1 MRCTTKT
8 KIIVIFATL
17 RQYNESLKKE
27 GVEETMSHRESHN
40 LFRPAVC
47 LLIIALTLSS
57 AMPAAA
63 RSVAYR
69 HALLQGRGKLVTA
82 YMDSLRLFSD
92 SLYRDSVKASR
103 PLYESTTA
111 PLFLPMT
118 FYRGVAHRAFSL
130 DGTLT
135 PTDASLLWVYLH
147 RPGAVKTTQRDLE
160 KTGPV
165 LRPTT
170 ITEHPATV
178 VKPTK
183 PEEPEYVP
191 MDMVVF
197 KPNFWNFGGDY
208 YLQFL
213 QSYIS
218 PNWYKGG
225 ESNYSAVGAL
235 TLEAHYDNKQK
246 FRWDN
251 KLEMKLGLQT
261 TKGDS
266 LHKVKSTEDLLRYTG
281 KLGLQATKHWYYT
294 FQLIATTQFLRKY
307 NTNSPNV
314 KSDFMSPFNL
324 NASLGMDYNVSALK
338 NRLTGSIHLAP
349 IAYNLKY
356 VGRQSLAQANGLEEG
371 HHTLHDYGSQFTCD
385 LKWKIWDN
393 FMWQTRLYG
402 YTTYKRS
409 ELEWENTFTFSFN
422 RYISA
427 KVYAYP
433 RFDDGVNRDKS
444 FGYWM
449 LNEFVSF
456 GFSYDF

>member
-1 MRCTTKT
+1 M
-8 KIIVIFATL
+8 
-17 RQYNESLKKE
+17 
-27 GVEETMSHRESHN
+27 
-40 LFRPAVC
+40 
-47 LLIIALTLSS
+47 IALLLSVVEP
-57 AMPAAA
+57 MVA
-63 RSVAYR
+63 RPVTYR
-69 HALLQGRGKLVTA
+69 HTLVHGRNKLVNA
-82 YMDSLRLFSD
+82 YMDSLRLLSD
-92 SLYRDSVKASR
+92 SLYHDSVKVSR
-103 PLYESTTA
+103 PLNASSMA

-118 FYRGVAHRAFSL
+118 FYRGVAHRAFLL

-135 PTDASLLWVYLH
+135 PVDESLLWAYLH
-147 RPGAVKTTQRDLE
+147 RPGTVKTTQRDLE

-165 LRPTT
+165 LKPTT
-170 ITEHPATV
+170 ITEHPASV

-183 PEEPEYVP
+183 PDEPEYVP

-197 KPNFWNFGGDY
+197 KPNFWTFGGDY

-246 FRWDN
+246 LRWDN
-251 KLEMKLGLQT
+251 KLEMKLGIQT
-261 TKGDS
+261 TRADS
-266 LHKVKSTEDLLRYTG
+266 LHKAKSTEDLLRYTG
-281 KLGLQATKHWYYT
+281 KLGLQATRRWYYT
-294 FQLIATTQFLRKY
+294 FQVITTTQFLRKY
-307 NTNSPNV
+307 DTNSPNV

-324 NASLGMDYNVSALK
+324 NASLGMDYNVSWLK

-349 IAYNLKY
+349 VAYNLKY

-385 LKWKIWDN
+385 LKWKILDN
-393 FMWQTRLYG
+393 LMWQTRLYG

-433 RFDDGVNRDKS
+433 RFDDGVTHDKS

>member
-1 MRCTTKT
+1 M
-8 KIIVIFATL
+8 
-17 RQYNESLKKE
+17 
-27 GVEETMSHRESHN
+27 
-40 LFRPAVC
+40 
-47 LLIIALTLSS
+47 IALFLSVVEP
-57 AMPAAA
+57 MAA
-63 RSVAYR
+63 RPVTYR
-69 HALLQGRGKLVTA
+69 HAPLPGRGKLVTA
-82 YMDSLRLFSD
+82 YIDSLRQFSD
-92 SLYRDSVKASR
+92 SLYRDSVKVKQQID
-103 PLYESTTA
+103 ESSLA

-135 PTDASLLWVYLH
+135 PVDESLLWIYLH
-147 RPGAVKTTQRDLE
+147 RPGTVKTTQRDLE

-165 LRPTT
+165 LKPTT
-170 ITEHPATV
+170 IVEHPATV

-197 KPNFWNFGGDY
+197 KPNFWTFGGDY

-218 PNWYKGG
+218 RNWYKGG
-225 ESNYSAVGAL
+225 EGNYSAVGAL

-246 FRWDN
+246 LRWDN
-251 KLEMKLGLQT
+251 KLEMKLGIQT

-266 LHKVKSTEDLLRYTG
+266 LHKAKSTEDLLRYTG
-281 KLGLQATKHWYYT
+281 KLGLQATKRWYYT
-294 FQLIATTQFLRKY
+294 FQVIATTQFLRKY
-307 NTNSPNV
+307 DTNSPKV
-314 KSDFMSPFNL
+314 KSDFMSPFNF
-324 NASLGMDYNVSALK
+324 NVSLGMDYNVNWLK

-385 LKWKIWDN
+385 LKWKILDN
-393 FMWQTRLYG
+393 LMWQTRLYG

-433 RFDDGVNRDKS
+433 RFDDGVTRDKS

>member
-40 LFRPAVC
+40 LFRLAVC

-63 RSVAYR
+63 RPMAYR
-69 HALLQGRGKLVTA
+69 HALLQSRGKLVTA

-92 SLYRDSVKASR
+92 SLYRDSVKVSG
-103 PLYESTTA
+103 PLHESTLA

-135 PTDASLLWVYLH
+135 PVDESLLWIYLH
-147 RPGAVKTTQRDLE
+147 RPGTVKTTQRDLE

-165 LRPTT
+165 LKPTT
-170 ITEHPATV
+170 IVEHPATV

-197 KPNFWNFGGDY
+197 KPNFWTFGGDY

-218 PNWYKGG
+218 RNWYKGG
-225 ESNYSAVGAL
+225 EGNYSAVGAL

-246 FRWDN
+246 LRWDN
-251 KLEMKLGLQT
+251 KLEMKLGIQT

-266 LHKVKSTEDLLRYTG
+266 LHKAKSTEDLLRYTG
-281 KLGLQATKHWYYT
+281 KLGLQATKRWYYT
-294 FQLIATTQFLRKY
+294 FQVIATTQFLRKY
-307 NTNSPNV
+307 DTNSPKV
-314 KSDFMSPFNL
+314 KSDFMSPFNF
-324 NASLGMDYNVSALK
+324 NVSLGMDYNVNWLK

-385 LKWKIWDN
+385 LKWKILDN
-393 FMWQTRLYG
+393 LMWQTRLYG

-433 RFDDGVNRDKS
+433 RFDDGVTRDKS

>member
-1 MRCTTKT
+1 M
-8 KIIVIFATL
+8 
-17 RQYNESLKKE
+17 SL
-27 GVEETMSHRESHN
+27 RESHI
-40 LFRPAVC
+40 LSHFAVC
-47 LLIIALTLSS
+47 LFVTALFLSVVEP
-57 AMPAAA
+57 MAA
-63 RSVAYR
+63 RPVTYR
-69 HALLQGRGKLVTA
+69 HAPLLGRGKLVTA
-82 YMDSLRLFSD
+82 YMDSLRLLSD
-92 SLYRDSVKASR
+92 SLYRDSVKVSG
-103 PLYESTTA
+103 PLHESTLA

-135 PTDASLLWVYLH
+135 PVDESLLWIYLH
-147 RPGAVKTTQRDLE
+147 RPGTVKTTQRDLE

-165 LRPTT
+165 LKPTT
-170 ITEHPATV
+170 IVEHPATV

-197 KPNFWNFGGDY
+197 KPNFWTFGGDY

-218 PNWYKGG
+218 RNWYKGG
-225 ESNYSAVGAL
+225 EGNYSAVGAL

-246 FRWDN
+246 LRWDN
-251 KLEMKLGLQT
+251 KLEMKLGIQT

-266 LHKVKSTEDLLRYTG
+266 LHKAKSTEDLLRYTG
-281 KLGLQATKHWYYT
+281 KLGLQATKRWYYT
-294 FQLIATTQFLRKY
+294 FQVIATTQFLRKY
-307 NTNSPNV
+307 DTNSPKV
-314 KSDFMSPFNL
+314 KSDFMSPFNF
-324 NASLGMDYNVSALK
+324 NVSLGMDYNVNWLK
-338 NRLTGSIHLAP
+338 NRLTGSIHLA
-349 IAYNLKY
+349 
-356 VGRQSLAQANGLEEG
+356 
-371 HHTLHDYGSQFTCD
+371 SQFTCD
-385 LKWKIWDN
+385 LKWKILDN
-393 FMWQTRLYG
+393 LMWQTRLYG

-433 RFDDGVNRDKS
+433 RFDDGVTRDKS

>member
-1 MRCTTKT
+1 MS
-8 KIIVIFATL
+8 L
-17 RQYNESLKKE
+17 R
-27 GVEETMSHRESHN
+27 GSHYQFHS
-40 LFRPAVC
+40 AVC
-47 LLIIALTLSS
+47 LLMIALFLSVVEP
-57 AMPAAA
+57 MVA
-63 RSVAYR
+63 RPVTYR
-69 HALLQGRGKLVTA
+69 HTLVHGRNKLVNA
-82 YMDSLRLFSD
+82 YMDSLRLLSD
-92 SLYRDSVKASR
+92 SLYHDSVKVSR
-103 PLYESTTA
+103 PLNASSMA

-135 PTDASLLWVYLH
+135 PVDESLLWAYLH
-147 RPGAVKTTQRDLE
+147 RPGTVKTTQRDLE

-165 LRPTT
+165 LKPTT
-170 ITEHPATV
+170 ITEHPASV

-183 PEEPEYVP
+183 PDEPGYVP

-197 KPNFWNFGGDY
+197 KPNFWTFGGDY

-246 FRWDN
+246 LRWDN
-251 KLEMKLGLQT
+251 KLEMKLGIQT
-261 TKGDS
+261 TRADS
-266 LHKVKSTEDLLRYTG
+266 LHKAKSTEDLLRYTG
-281 KLGLQATKHWYYT
+281 KLGLQATRRWYYT
-294 FQLIATTQFLRKY
+294 FQVIATTQFLRKY
-307 NTNSPNV
+307 DTNSPNV

-324 NASLGMDYNVSALK
+324 NASLGMDYNVSWLK

-356 VGRQSLAQANGLEEG
+356 VGRQSLAQANGLKEG

-385 LKWKIWDN
+385 LKWKILDN
-393 FMWQTRLYG
+393 LMWQTRLYG

-433 RFDDGVNRDKS
+433 RFDDGVTHDKS

>member
-1 MRCTTKT
+1 M
-8 KIIVIFATL
+8 
-17 RQYNESLKKE
+17 
-27 GVEETMSHRESHN
+27 
-40 LFRPAVC
+40 
-47 LLIIALTLSS
+47 
-57 AMPAAA
+57 
-63 RSVAYR
+63 
-69 HALLQGRGKLVTA
+69 
-82 YMDSLRLFSD
+82 
-92 SLYRDSVKASR
+92 
-103 PLYESTTA
+103 
-111 PLFLPMT
+111 
-118 FYRGVAHRAFSL
+118 
-130 DGTLT
+130 
-135 PTDASLLWVYLH
+135 
-147 RPGAVKTTQRDLE
+147 
-160 KTGPV
+160 
-165 LRPTT
+165 
-170 ITEHPATV
+170 
-178 VKPTK
+178 
-183 PEEPEYVP
+183 
-191 MDMVVF
+191 
-197 KPNFWNFGGDY
+197 
-208 YLQFL
+208 QFL

-324 NASLGMDYNVSALK
+324 NASLGMDYNVSAMK

>member
-1 MRCTTKT
+1 M
-8 KIIVIFATL
+8 
-17 RQYNESLKKE
+17 
-27 GVEETMSHRESHN
+27 
-40 LFRPAVC
+40 
-47 LLIIALTLSS
+47 IALFLSVVEP
-57 AMPAAA
+57 MVA
-63 RSVAYR
+63 RPVTYR
-69 HALLQGRGKLVTA
+69 HTLVHGRNKLVNA
-82 YMDSLRLFSD
+82 YMDSLRLLSD
-92 SLYRDSVKASR
+92 SLYHDSVKVSR
-103 PLYESTTA
+103 PLNASSMA

-135 PTDASLLWVYLH
+135 PVDESLLWAYLH
-147 RPGAVKTTQRDLE
+147 RPGTVKTTQRDLE

-165 LRPTT
+165 LKPTT
-170 ITEHPATV
+170 ITEHPASV

-183 PEEPEYVP
+183 PDEPGYVP

-197 KPNFWNFGGDY
+197 KPNFWTFGGDY

-246 FRWDN
+246 LRWDN
-251 KLEMKLGLQT
+251 KLEMKLGIQT
-261 TKGDS
+261 TRADS
-266 LHKVKSTEDLLRYTG
+266 LHKAKSTEDLLRYTG
-281 KLGLQATKHWYYT
+281 KLGLQATRRWYYT
-294 FQLIATTQFLRKY
+294 FQVIATTQFLRKY
-307 NTNSPNV
+307 DTNSPNV

-324 NASLGMDYNVSALK
+324 NASLGMDYNVSWLK

-356 VGRQSLAQANGLEEG
+356 VGRQSLAQANGLKEG

-385 LKWKIWDN
+385 LKWKILDN
-393 FMWQTRLYG
+393 LMWQTRLYG

-433 RFDDGVNRDKS
+433 RFDDGVTHDKS

>member
-1 MRCTTKT
+1 MS
-8 KIIVIFATL
+8 L
-17 RQYNESLKKE
+17 R
-27 GVEETMSHRESHN
+27 GSHYQFHS
-40 LFRPAVC
+40 AVC
-47 LLIIALTLSS
+47 LLMIALFLSVVEP
-57 AMPAAA
+57 MVA
-63 RSVAYR
+63 RPVTYR
-69 HALLQGRGKLVTA
+69 HTLVHGRNKLVNA
-82 YMDSLRLFSD
+82 YIDSLRLLSD
-92 SLYRDSVKASR
+92 SLYHDSVKVSR
-103 PLYESTTA
+103 PLNASSMA

-135 PTDASLLWVYLH
+135 PIDESLLWVYLH
-147 RPGAVKTTQRDLE
+147 RPGTVKTTQRDLE
-160 KTGPV
+160 ETGPV
-165 LRPTT
+165 LKPTT
-170 ITEHPATV
+170 ITEHPASV

-183 PEEPEYVP
+183 PDEPEYVP

-197 KPNFWNFGGDY
+197 KPNFWTFGGDY

-218 PNWYKGG
+218 HNWYKGG

-246 FRWDN
+246 LRWDN
-251 KLEMKLGLQT
+251 KLEMKLGIQT
-261 TKGDS
+261 TRADS
-266 LHKVKSTEDLLRYTG
+266 LHKAKSTEDLLRYTG
-281 KLGLQATKHWYYT
+281 KLGLQATRRWYYT
-294 FQLIATTQFLRKY
+294 FQVIATTQFLRKY
-307 NTNSPNV
+307 DTNSPNV

-324 NASLGMDYNVSALK
+324 NASLGMDYNVSWLK

-356 VGRQSLAQANGLEEG
+356 VGRQSLAQANGLKEG
-371 HHTLHDYGSQFTCD
+371 RHTLHDYGSQFTCD
-385 LKWKIWDN
+385 LKWKLMDN
-393 FMWQTRLYG
+393 LMWQTRLYG

-433 RFDDGVNRDKS
+433 RFDDGVKHDKS

>member
-1 MRCTTKT
+1 MS
-8 KIIVIFATL
+8 L
-17 RQYNESLKKE
+17 R
-27 GVEETMSHRESHN
+27 GSHYQFHS
-40 LFRPAVC
+40 AVC
-47 LLIIALTLSS
+47 LLIIALFLSVVEP
-57 AMPAAA
+57 MVA
-63 RSVAYR
+63 RPVTYR
-69 HALLQGRGKLVTA
+69 HTLVHGRNKLVNA
-82 YMDSLRLFSD
+82 YIDSLRLLSD
-92 SLYRDSVKASR
+92 SLYHDSVKVSR
-103 PLYESTTA
+103 PLNASSMA

-135 PTDASLLWVYLH
+135 PIDESLLWVYLH
-147 RPGAVKTTQRDLE
+147 RPGTVKTTQRDLE

-165 LRPTT
+165 LKPTT

-183 PEEPEYVP
+183 PDEPEYVP

-197 KPNFWNFGGDY
+197 KPNFWTFGGDY

-246 FRWDN
+246 LRWDN
-251 KLEMKLGLQT
+251 KLEMKLGIQT
-261 TKGDS
+261 TKADS

-281 KLGLQATKHWYYT
+281 KLGLQATRRWYYT

-307 NTNSPNV
+307 DTNSPRV

-324 NASLGMDYNVSALK
+324 NASLGMDYNVSWLR

-385 LKWKIWDN
+385 LKWKILDN
-393 FMWQTRLYG
+393 LMWQTRLYG

-409 ELEWENTFTFSFN
+409 ELEWENMFTFSFN

-433 RFDDGVNRDKS
+433 RFDDGVKHDKS

>member
-1 MRCTTKT
+1 M
-8 KIIVIFATL
+8 
-17 RQYNESLKKE
+17 
-27 GVEETMSHRESHN
+27 
-40 LFRPAVC
+40 
-47 LLIIALTLSS
+47 IALFLSVVEP
-57 AMPAAA
+57 MAA
-63 RSVAYR
+63 RPVTYR
-69 HALLQGRGKLVTA
+69 HAPLPGLGKLVTA
-82 YMDSLRLFSD
+82 YIDSLRQFSD
-92 SLYRDSVKASR
+92 SLYRDSVKVKQQID
-103 PLYESTTA
+103 ESSLA

-135 PTDASLLWVYLH
+135 PVDESLLWIYLH
-147 RPGAVKTTQRDLE
+147 RPGTVKTTQRDLE

-165 LRPTT
+165 LKPTT
-170 ITEHPATV
+170 IVEHPATV

-197 KPNFWNFGGDY
+197 KPNFWTFGGDY

-218 PNWYKGG
+218 RNWYKGG
-225 ESNYSAVGAL
+225 EGNYSAVGAL

-246 FRWDN
+246 LRWDN
-251 KLEMKLGLQT
+251 KLEMKLGIQT

-266 LHKVKSTEDLLRYTG
+266 LHKAKSTEDLLRYTG
-281 KLGLQATKHWYYT
+281 KLGLQATKRWYYT
-294 FQLIATTQFLRKY
+294 FQVIATTQFLRKY
-307 NTNSPNV
+307 DTNSPKV
-314 KSDFMSPFNL
+314 KSDFMSPFNF
-324 NASLGMDYNVSALK
+324 NVSLGMDYNVNWLK

-385 LKWKIWDN
+385 LKWKILDN
-393 FMWQTRLYG
+393 LMWQTRLYG

-433 RFDDGVNRDKS
+433 RFDDGVTRDKS

>member
-1 MRCTTKT
+1 M
-8 KIIVIFATL
+8 
-17 RQYNESLKKE
+17 
-27 GVEETMSHRESHN
+27 
-40 LFRPAVC
+40 
-47 LLIIALTLSS
+47 IALLLSVVEP
-57 AMPAAA
+57 MVA
-63 RSVAYR
+63 RPVTYR
-69 HALLQGRGKLVTA
+69 HTLVHGRNKLVNA
-82 YMDSLRLFSD
+82 YMDSLRLLSD
-92 SLYRDSVKASR
+92 SLYHDSVKVSR
-103 PLYESTTA
+103 PLNASSMA

-130 DGTLT
+130 DGTLA
-135 PTDASLLWVYLH
+135 PVDESLLWAYLH
-147 RPGAVKTTQRDLE
+147 RPGTVKTTQHDLE

-165 LRPTT
+165 LKPTT
-170 ITEHPATV
+170 ITEHPASV

-183 PEEPEYVP
+183 PDEPGYVP

-197 KPNFWNFGGDY
+197 KPNFWTFGGDY

-246 FRWDN
+246 LRWDN
-251 KLEMKLGLQT
+251 KLEMKLGIQT
-261 TKGDS
+261 TRADS
-266 LHKVKSTEDLLRYTG
+266 LHKVKSTEDLLRYTD

-307 NTNSPNV
+307 DTNSPRV

-324 NASLGMDYNVSALK
+324 NASLGMDYNVSWLK

-385 LKWKIWDN
+385 LKWKILDN
-393 FMWQTRLYG
+393 LMWQTRLYG

-433 RFDDGVNRDKS
+433 RFDDGVTHDKS

>member
-1 MRCTTKT
+1 MS
-8 KIIVIFATL
+8 L
-17 RQYNESLKKE
+17 R
-27 GVEETMSHRESHN
+27 GSHYQFHS
-40 LFRPAVC
+40 AVC
-47 LLIIALTLSS
+47 LLMIALFLSVVEP
-57 AMPAAA
+57 MVA
-63 RSVAYR
+63 RPVTYR
-69 HALLQGRGKLVTA
+69 HTLVHGRNKLVNA
-82 YMDSLRLFSD
+82 YMDSLRLLSD
-92 SLYRDSVKASR
+92 SLYHDSVKVSR
-103 PLYESTTA
+103 PLNASSMA

-135 PTDASLLWVYLH
+135 PVDESLLWAYLH
-147 RPGAVKTTQRDLE
+147 RPGTVKTTQRDLE

-165 LRPTT
+165 LKPTT
-170 ITEHPATV
+170 ITEHPASV
-178 VKPTK
+178 VKLTK
-183 PEEPEYVP
+183 PDEPGYVP

-197 KPNFWNFGGDY
+197 KPNFWIFGGDY

-246 FRWDN
+246 LRWDN
-251 KLEMKLGLQT
+251 KLEMKLGIQT
-261 TKGDS
+261 TRADS

-307 NTNSPNV
+307 DTNSPNV

-324 NASLGMDYNVSALK
+324 NASLGMDYNVSWLK

-349 IAYNLKY
+349 VAYNLKY

-385 LKWKIWDN
+385 LKWKILDN
-393 FMWQTRLYG
+393 LMWQTRLYG

-433 RFDDGVNRDKS
+433 RFDDGVKHDKS

>member
-1 MRCTTKT
+1 M
-8 KIIVIFATL
+8 
-17 RQYNESLKKE
+17 
-27 GVEETMSHRESHN
+27 
-40 LFRPAVC
+40 
-47 LLIIALTLSS
+47 IALLLSVVEP
-57 AMPAAA
+57 MVA
-63 RSVAYR
+63 RPVTYR
-69 HALLQGRGKLVTA
+69 HTLVHGRNKLVNA
-82 YMDSLRLFSD
+82 YMDSLRLLSD
-92 SLYRDSVKASR
+92 SLYHDSVKVSR
-103 PLYESTTA
+103 PLNASSMA

-135 PTDASLLWVYLH
+135 PVDESLLWAYLH
-147 RPGAVKTTQRDLE
+147 RPGTVKTTQRDLE

-165 LRPTT
+165 RKPTT
-170 ITEHPATV
+170 TTEHPASV

-183 PEEPEYVP
+183 PDEPEYVP

-197 KPNFWNFGGDY
+197 KPNFWTFGGDY

-246 FRWDN
+246 LRWDN
-251 KLEMKLGLQT
+251 KLEMKLGIQT
-261 TKGDS
+261 TRADS
-266 LHKVKSTEDLLRYTG
+266 LHKAKSTEDLLRYTG
-281 KLGLQATKHWYYT
+281 KLGLQATRRWYYT
-294 FQLIATTQFLRKY
+294 FQVIATTQFLRKY
-307 NTNSPNV
+307 DTNSPNV

-324 NASLGMDYNVSALK
+324 NASLGMDYNVSWLK

-356 VGRQSLAQANGLEEG
+356 VGRQSLAQANGLKEG
-371 HHTLHDYGSQFTCD
+371 RHTLHDYGSQFTCD
-385 LKWKIWDN
+385 LKWKLMDN
-393 FMWQTRLYG
+393 LMWQTRLYG

-433 RFDDGVNRDKS
+433 RFDDGVKHDKS

>member
-1 MRCTTKT
+1 MLHQEGK
-8 KIIVIFATL
+8 
-17 RQYNESLKKE
+17 SLTRW
-27 GVEETMSHRESHN
+27 GVRWAMI
-40 LFRPAVC
+40 AV
-47 LLIIALTLSS
+47 LLLSTLSS
-57 AMPAAA
+57 
-63 RSVAYR
+63 VAHPVNYR
-69 HALLQGRGKLVTA
+69 HMLSIGRNNLVTA

-92 SLYRDSVKASR
+92 HLYRDSVVVDR
-103 PLYESTTA
+103 PQDEVSTA

-118 FYRGVAHRAFSL
+118 FYRDIAHRALSL
-130 DGTLT
+130 DGSLSA
-135 PTDASLLWVYLH
+135 TDRALLWVYLN
-147 RPGAVKTTQRDLE
+147 RPGTVKTTQRALE
-160 KTGPV
+160 QTGPV
-165 LRPTT
+165 LKPTT
-170 ITEHPATV
+170 ITEHPTTV

-183 PEEPEYVP
+183 PVEPEYVP

-197 KPNFWNFGGDY
+197 KPNFWTFGGDY

-225 ESNYSAVGAL
+225 EGSYSAVGSL

-246 FRWDN
+246 LRWDN
-251 KLEMKLGLQT
+251 KLEMKLGVQT

-266 LHKVKSTEDLLRYTG
+266 LHKAKSTEDLLRYTG
-281 KLGLQATKHWYYT
+281 KLGLQATKRWYYT
-294 FQLIATTQFLRKY
+294 FQVIATTQFLRKY
-307 NTNSPNV
+307 DTNSPNV
-314 KSDFMSPFNL
+314 KSDFMSPFNF
-324 NASLGMDYNVSALK
+324 NVSLGMDYNVSWLK

-356 VGRQSLAQANGLEEG
+356 VGRESLASANGLKEG
-371 HHTLHDYGSQFTCD
+371 HHTLQDYGSQFTCD
-385 LKWKIWDN
+385 LKWKILDN
-393 FMWQTRLYG
+393 LMWQTRLYG
-402 YTTYKRS
+402 YTTYERS

-433 RFDDGVNRDKS
+433 RFDDGVSRHKS

>member
-1 MRCTTKT
+1 MS
-8 KIIVIFATL
+8 L
-17 RQYNESLKKE
+17 R
-27 GVEETMSHRESHN
+27 GSHYQFHS
-40 LFRPAVC
+40 AVC
-47 LLIIALTLSS
+47 LLMIALFLSVVEP
-57 AMPAAA
+57 MVA
-63 RSVAYR
+63 RPVTYR
-69 HALLQGRGKLVTA
+69 HTLVHGRNKLVNA
-82 YMDSLRLFSD
+82 YMDSLRLLSD
-92 SLYRDSVKASR
+92 SLYHDSVKVSR
-103 PLYESTTA
+103 PLNASSMA

-135 PTDASLLWVYLH
+135 PVDESLLWAYLH
-147 RPGAVKTTQRDLE
+147 RPGTVKTTQRDLE

-165 LRPTT
+165 LKPTT
-170 ITEHPATV
+170 ITEHPASV

-183 PEEPEYVP
+183 PDEPGYVP

-197 KPNFWNFGGDY
+197 KPNFWIFGGDY

-246 FRWDN
+246 LRWDN
-251 KLEMKLGLQT
+251 KLEMKLGIQT
-261 TKGDS
+261 TRADS

-281 KLGLQATKHWYYT
+281 KLGLQATRRWYYT

-307 NTNSPNV
+307 DTNSPRV

-324 NASLGMDYNVSALK
+324 NASLGMDYNVSWLK

-385 LKWKIWDN
+385 LKWKILDN
-393 FMWQTRLYG
+393 LMWQTRLYG

-433 RFDDGVNRDKS
+433 RFDDGVKHDKS

>member
-1 MRCTTKT
+1 MS
-8 KIIVIFATL
+8 L
-17 RQYNESLKKE
+17 R
-27 GVEETMSHRESHN
+27 GSHYQFHS
-40 LFRPAVC
+40 AVC
-47 LLIIALTLSS
+47 LLMIALFLSVVEP
-57 AMPAAA
+57 MVA
-63 RSVAYR
+63 RPVTYR
-69 HALLQGRGKLVTA
+69 HTLVHGRNKLVNA
-82 YMDSLRLFSD
+82 YMDSLRLLSD
-92 SLYRDSVKASR
+92 SLYHDSVKVSR
-103 PLYESTTA
+103 PLNASSMA

-135 PTDASLLWVYLH
+135 PVDESLLWAYLH
-147 RPGAVKTTQRDLE
+147 RPGTVKTTQRDLE

-165 LRPTT
+165 LKPTT
-170 ITEHPATV
+170 ITEHPASV

-183 PEEPEYVP
+183 PDEPGYVP

-197 KPNFWNFGGDY
+197 KPNFWTFGGDY

-246 FRWDN
+246 LRWDN
-251 KLEMKLGLQT
+251 KLEMKLGIQT
-261 TKGDS
+261 TRADS
-266 LHKVKSTEDLLRYTG
+266 LHKAKSTEDLLRYTG
-281 KLGLQATKHWYYT
+281 KLGLQATRRWYYT
-294 FQLIATTQFLRKY
+294 FQVIATTQFLRKY
-307 NTNSPNV
+307 DTNSSNV

-324 NASLGMDYNVSALK
+324 NASLGMDYNVSWLK

-385 LKWKIWDN
+385 LKWKILDN
-393 FMWQTRLYG
+393 LMWQTRLYG

-433 RFDDGVNRDKS
+433 RFDDGVKHDKS

>member
-8 KIIVIFATL
+8 KIIVIFA
-17 RQYNESLKKE
+17 SL
-27 GVEETMSHRESHN
+27 RESHI
-40 LFRPAVC
+40 LSHFAVC
-47 LLIIALTLSS
+47 LFVTALFLSVVEP
-57 AMPAAA
+57 MAA
-63 RSVAYR
+63 RPVTYR
-69 HALLQGRGKLVTA
+69 HAPLLGRGKLVTA
-82 YMDSLRLFSD
+82 YMDSLRLLSD
-92 SLYRDSVKASR
+92 SLYRDSVKVSG
-103 PLYESTTA
+103 PLHESTLA

-135 PTDASLLWVYLH
+135 PVDESLLWIYLH
-147 RPGAVKTTQRDLE
+147 RPGTVKTTQRDLE

-165 LRPTT
+165 LKPTT
-170 ITEHPATV
+170 IVEHPATV

-197 KPNFWNFGGDY
+197 KPNFWTFGGDY

-218 PNWYKGG
+218 RNWYKGG
-225 ESNYSAVGAL
+225 EGNYSAVGAL

-246 FRWDN
+246 LRWDN
-251 KLEMKLGLQT
+251 KLEMKLGIQT

-266 LHKVKSTEDLLRYTG
+266 LHKAKSTEDLLRYTG
-281 KLGLQATKHWYYT
+281 KLGLQATKRWYYT
-294 FQLIATTQFLRKY
+294 FQVIATTQFLRKY
-307 NTNSPNV
+307 DTNSPKV
-314 KSDFMSPFNL
+314 KSDFMSPFNF
-324 NASLGMDYNVSALK
+324 NVSLGMDYNVNWLK

-385 LKWKIWDN
+385 LKWKILDN
-393 FMWQTRLYG
+393 LMWQTRLYG

-433 RFDDGVNRDKS
+433 RFDDGVTRDKS

>member
-1 MRCTTKT
+1 
-8 KIIVIFATL
+8 
-17 RQYNESLKKE
+17 
-27 GVEETMSHRESHN
+27 MSHRESHN

-47 LLIIALTLSS
+47 LLRIALTLSS

-103 PLYESTTA
+103 PLYESSTA

-170 ITEHPATV
+170 ITEHPVAV

-324 NASLGMDYNVSALK
+324 NASLGMDYNISWFK
-338 NRLTGSIHLAP
+338 NKLTGKVHLAP
-349 IAYNLKY
+349 LTY
-356 VGRQSLAQANGLEEG
+356 SLRYCSRSFLFARYLRSTRSMSRTFPNCSRLRRGM
-371 HHTLHDYGSQFTCD
+371 D
-385 LKWKIWDN
+385 DN
-393 FMWQTRLYG
+393 IC
-402 YTTYKRS
+402 S
-409 ELEWENTFTFSFN
+409 S
-422 RYISA
+422 
-427 KVYAYP
+427 
-433 RFDDGVNRDKS
+433 
-444 FGYWM
+444 
-449 LNEFVSF
+449 
-456 GFSYDF
+456 

>member
-1 MRCTTKT
+1 MS
-8 KIIVIFATL
+8 L
-17 RQYNESLKKE
+17 R
-27 GVEETMSHRESHN
+27 GSHYQFHS
-40 LFRPAVC
+40 AVC
-47 LLIIALTLSS
+47 LLMIALLLSVVEP
-57 AMPAAA
+57 MVA
-63 RSVAYR
+63 RPVTYR
-69 HALLQGRGKLVTA
+69 HTLVHGRNKLVNA
-82 YMDSLRLFSD
+82 YMDSLRLLSD
-92 SLYRDSVKASR
+92 SLYHDSVKVSR
-103 PLYESTTA
+103 PLNASSMA

-130 DGTLT
+130 DGTLA
-135 PTDASLLWVYLH
+135 PVDESLLWAYLH
-147 RPGAVKTTQRDLE
+147 RPGTVKTTQHDLE

-165 LRPTT
+165 LKPTT
-170 ITEHPATV
+170 ITEHPASV

-183 PEEPEYVP
+183 PDEPGYVP

-197 KPNFWNFGGDY
+197 KPNFWTFGGDY

-246 FRWDN
+246 LRWDN
-251 KLEMKLGLQT
+251 KLEMKLGIQT
-261 TKGDS
+261 TRADS
-266 LHKVKSTEDLLRYTG
+266 LHKVKSTEDLLRYTD

-307 NTNSPNV
+307 DTNSPRV

-324 NASLGMDYNVSALK
+324 NASLGMDYNVSWLK

-385 LKWKIWDN
+385 LKWKILDN
-393 FMWQTRLYG
+393 LMWQTRLYG

-433 RFDDGVNRDKS
+433 RFDDGVTHDKS